1 MVNADRSMLLF
12 WFPLLLFSAN
22 GRAVTLAP
30 EIEFHRLHY
39 MHMLQVY
46 IHQRND
52 NKEANAKKLAA
63 VNELIYD
70 INEL

>member
-12 WFPLLLFSAN
+12 WFPLLLFSPN
-22 GRAVTLAP
+22 GRTVTLAP
-30 EIEFHRLHY
+30 EIESHRLHY

-46 IHQRND
+46 IHKRND
-52 NKEANAKKLAA
+52 NQEANAKKLAA

-70 INEL
+70 INDL

>member
-22 GRAVTLAP
+22 GRAVALAP
-30 EIEFHRLHY
+30 EIESHRLHY

-52 NKEANAKKLAA
+52 NQEANAKKLAA
-63 VNELIYD
+63 VNELMYD

>member
-22 GRAVTLAP
+22 GRTVTLAP
-30 EIEFHRLHY
+30 EIESHRLRY

-46 IHQRND
+46 IRKRND
-52 NKEANAKKLAA
+52 NQEANAKKLAA

-70 INEL
+70 INDL

>member
-12 WFPLLLFSAN
+12 WFPLLLFAAN
-22 GRAVTLAP
+22 GRDVTLAP
-30 EIEFHRLHY
+30 EIESHRLHY

-52 NKEANAKKLAA
+52 NQEANAKKLAA
-63 VNELIYD
+63 VNELMYD

>member
-12 WFPLLLFSAN
+12 WFPLLLFCAN
-22 GRAVTLAP
+22 GRDATLAP
-30 EIEFHRLHY
+30 EIESHRLHY

-52 NKEANAKKLAA
+52 NQEANAKKLAA
-63 VNELIYD
+63 VNELLYD
-70 INEL
+70 INDL

>member
-1 MVNADRSMLLF
+1 MVNADRSMLLL

-30 EIEFHRLHY
+30 EIESHRLHY

-52 NKEANAKKLAA
+52 NQEANAKKLAA
-63 VNELIYD
+63 VNELMYD

>member
-22 GRAVTLAP
+22 GATVTLAP
-30 EIEFHRLHY
+30 EIESHRLHY
-39 MHMLQVY
+39 MHMLQEY
-46 IHQRND
+46 IHKRND
-52 NKEANAKKLAA
+52 NQEANAKKLAA

-70 INEL
+70 INDL